1 MTEIKRQLR
10 EWGAD
15 PDTAIEHMMND
26 EKFYRKMLKKF
37 AEEDELCE
45 LGIIAREDPKEGFRI
60 AHNLKGTAGTLG
72 LTPLYDAVC
81 DVVEDLRERHARKG
95 SGAVRGSAGAVS
107 EDSRVIKNRDCRSDG
122 YPAVPL

>member
-1 MTEIKRQLR
+1 LTEIKRQLR

-15 PDTAIEHMMND
+15 PDTAIERMMND

-72 LTPLYDAVC
+72 LTPLYNAVC
-81 DVVEDLRERHARKG
+81 DVVEDLRE
-95 SGAVRGSAGAVS
+95 
-107 EDSRVIKNRDCRSDG
+107 EPRDTLEKDLERFADQRERYLRILG
-122 YPAVPL
+122 L